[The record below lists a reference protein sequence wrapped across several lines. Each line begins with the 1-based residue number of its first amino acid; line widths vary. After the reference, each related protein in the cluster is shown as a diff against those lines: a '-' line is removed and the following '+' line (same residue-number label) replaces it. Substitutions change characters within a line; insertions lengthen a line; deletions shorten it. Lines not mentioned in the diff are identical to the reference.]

1 MSIICKKSLPLYE
14 IIAEN
19 MTKVK
24 GRTEISELGEFGL
37 IERLTSRFGAQCK
50 STIFGVG
57 DDAAVLNANDKEAML
72 VSTDMMVEGID
83 FDLTYFPPKHL
94 GYKAVTKGI
103 SDIVAMNGV
112 AEQVTI
118 SLAISSK
125 ISVEF
130 LDDFYEGVAFAA
142 NEAGVDVVG
151 GDTSASV
158 TGLTISVTAVGRAEK
173 ERVSYR
179 NGALEHDLI
188 CLTGNVGASYMGL
201 RLLEREKR
209 VLGDVPNPEPKFA
222 GYEYLLEK
230 YLKPRA
236 RYDIVESLLEED
248 IVPTSMIDISDGLA
262 SEILQICKASQCG
275 ARIYLERIPI
285 AKQTNE
291 LADEMNVNSVVAA
304 LNGGEDYELLFTV
317 PLEMRERIMNLGC
330 IDIIGHI
337 TPAEQGKVLVTPDGA
352 EIALEAQGF
361 KK

>member
-1 MSIICKKSLPLYE
+1 MEQK
-14 IIAEN
+14 
-19 MTKVK
+19 
-24 GRTEISELGEFGL
+24 RTEVAALGEFGL
-37 IERLTSRFGAQCK
+37 IDLLTKGFEAKHPTTRCA
-50 STIFGVG
+50 VG
-57 DDAAVLNANDKEAML
+57 DDAAVVEPEAGQQL
-72 VSTDMMVEGID
+72 LLTTETLFEGVD

-236 RYDIVESLLEED
+236 RSDIVESLLEED
-248 IVPTSMIDISDGLA
+248 IVPTSMMDISDGLA
-262 SEILQICKASQCG
+262 SDILQICKASQCG